1 MKKKVIKIFVIRL
14 RKGEKRMG
22 LLYNNYKSIYNELNF
37 KPRILTMDDLK
48 DINVSEDVKK
58 SDCGIKVI

>member
-58 SDCGIKVI
+58 ERCGIKVI